1 MSCKYEGPSPGEH
14 PEYSLGLAFSLL
26 CCKILFIPEVGLH
39 LFKVHALDGGE
50 RVFGDWWGQVCSGL
64 FCSGGMNFGDVLG
77 AIDSVSSSMELAFV
91 TLVLWFSAVL
101 DAVAI
106 LSAIEALVAL
116 GWSALASSS
125 GSFLWLLVL
134 W

>member
-1 MSCKYEGPSPGEH
+1 
-14 PEYSLGLAFSLL
+14 
-26 CCKILFIPEVGLH
+26 
-39 LFKVHALDGGE
+39 
-50 RVFGDWWGQVCSGL
+50 
-64 FCSGGMNFGDVLG
+64 MNFGDVLG

-134 W
+134 